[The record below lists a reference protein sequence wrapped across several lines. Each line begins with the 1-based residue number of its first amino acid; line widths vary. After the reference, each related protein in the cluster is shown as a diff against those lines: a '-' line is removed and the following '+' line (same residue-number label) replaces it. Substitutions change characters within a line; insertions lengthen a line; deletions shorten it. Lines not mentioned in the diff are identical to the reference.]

1 MRKEIEINSGDV
13 LSDKNKVIK
22 KDMCYKR
29 MFELDNILIE
39 QYINPKGVIVKKY
52 CTIIEQD
59 KYFKANIPYETL
71 SAMLRPLEIKGFAA
85 KSISY
90 EKVNSKPR
98 GTRRLGV
105 KS

>member
-1 MRKEIEINSGDV
+1 MRKEIEINGGDV

-39 QYINPKGVIVKKY
+39 QYISPKGIIVKKY

-59 KYFKANIPYETL
+59 KYFKANIPYDTL
-71 SAMLRPLEIKGFAA
+71 SALLRPLEIKGFAA

-90 EKVNSKPR
+90 EKVNSKP
-98 GTRRLGV
+98 GTIRRLGI

>member
-1 MRKEIEINSGDV
+1 MRKEIEINGGDV

-22 KDMCYKR
+22 KDMCYMR

-59 KYFKANIPYETL
+59 KYFKANIPYDTL
-71 SAMLRPLEIKGFAA
+71 SAMLRPLEVKGFMA

-90 EKVNSKPR
+90 EKVNSKP
-98 GTRRLGV
+98 GTTRRLGS